1 MGGDRGPSEV
11 ISGVVAASKELK
23 NAFFILVGDEKE
35 ITGPALFGGLDVS
48 RFSVVG
54 TSDVVLMED
63 DPLTV
68 IRHKP
73 DSSMVKGLN
82 MLASGE
88 GDTIVSTGNTGALFT
103 GATLIV
109 RKIKGVLR
117 PAIAGVLPLENPVL
131 LLDSGANV
139 TASAEYL
146 AQFAVMGSI
155 YMQKVLGVQSPRV
168 GLLNNGSEPHK
179 GTELQTEAYRLI
191 SSLPGI
197 CFSGNVE
204 ADRLC
209 SDVCDVLVTDGFTG
223 NILLKSYEG
232 MGKFAIKSLRDIYEK
247 DLLTKASA
255 LLIKKR
261 LAGLKKRMDPGEY
274 GGAPFLGLSK
284 PVIKAHGASDAN
296 AVKNAIK
303 QAVSY
308 TLSGAVVSMAKEIRK
323 FAPEQSVQKESG
335 QPQNGGTVAK

>member
-1 MGGDRGPSEV
+1 
-11 ISGVVAASKELK
+11 
-23 NAFFILVGDEKE
+23 
-35 ITGPALFGGLDVS
+35 
-48 RFSVVG
+48 
-54 TSDVVLMED
+54 
-63 DPLTV
+63 
-68 IRHKP
+68 
-73 DSSMVKGLN
+73 
-82 MLASGE
+82 
-88 GDTIVSTGNTGALFT
+88 
-103 GATLIV
+103 
-109 RKIKGVLR
+109 
-117 PAIAGVLPLENPVL
+117 
-131 LLDSGANV
+131 
-139 TASAEYL
+139 
-146 AQFAVMGSI
+146 MGSI

-179 GTELQTEAYRLI
+179 GTELQTEAFLLI

-197 CFSGNVE
+197 NFSGNVE
-204 ADRLC
+204 ADKLC
-209 SDVCDVLVTDGFTG
+209 SDVCDVVVTDGFTG

-232 MGKFAIKSLRDIYEK
+232 MGRFAIKSIRDIYEK
-247 DLLTKASA
+247 DLLTKTSA

-261 LAGLKKRMDPGEY
+261 FAGLKKRMDPGEY

-335 QPQNGGTVAK
+335 QPQNGGSVAK